1 MQNFKKRS
9 GGEGGGER
17 EREREKKPGR
27 KYGSKF
33 KVSVLKN
40 QGNQNNYKAKK
51 RKLNFE
57 THYPK
62 RLQ

>member
-1 MQNFKKRS
+1 MHNFKKRK
-9 GGEGGGER
+9 GGGG
-17 EREREKKPGR
+17 EREKKPGS